1 MLRSILAVIVGYL
14 VLAIPVFILFFAW
27 FGGYNPQNLPEPGMG
42 FMLFSLVFGF
52 VFAGGGGYV
61 CALIARR
68 SEMNHAVALAALIVA
83 MSIISIISAAGNEPL
98 WYQLA
103 TLVIAVMAVL
113 IGGFVRAGQVAKAS
127 A

>member
-1 MLRSILAVIVGYL
+1 
-14 VLAIPVFILFFAW
+14 
-27 FGGYNPQNLPEPGMG
+27 
-42 FMLFSLVFGF
+42 
-52 VFAGGGGYV
+52 
-61 CALIARR
+61 
-68 SEMNHAVALAALIVA
+68 
-83 MSIISIISAAGNEPL
+83 MSIMSIISAAGNEPL